1 MRSREH
7 DAPAGVGADH
17 ALAHGI
23 VGIGGA
29 LPTPPRTIDEA
40 VEAAAETHDAKTAR
54 MLRHF
59 ADLDEGALVWTR
71 TADHAYHL
79 GRIAGPWRY
88 DDSPEARAVGIH
100 QRSAGDLGGP
110 ALRRRRGP
118 GGGLEDLRPRG
129 PELPAHARR
138 SGRATV
144 REPLG
149 EARPQ
154 GLSGS
159 EHGQ

>member
-29 LPTPPRTIDEA
+29 LPRTPRTLDEA

-100 QRSAGDLGGP
+100 HVRPATWVDRPFGDDEVPAAVSRTFARGGRNFQRTHDERAERQSASLWERHG
-110 ALRRRRGP
+110 
-118 GGGLEDLRPRG
+118 PRG
-129 PELPAHARR
+129 
-138 SGRATV
+138 
-144 REPLG
+144 
-149 EARPQ
+149 
-154 GLSGS
+154 
-159 EHGQ
+159 